1 MKRSGYLRRL
11 SFSTT
16 DSVSGTSG
24 APGWRSWLALA
35 AALFI
40 LNFAL
45 TFHNIWPTL
54 WITTRHELS
63 VEIALLLVA
72 LTAYSALVRPPS
84 ARCMTVLA
92 LVLIPLAIGRYAE
105 VTAPALYGRPVNLY
119 WDAPHVLNVAT
130 MLKVAASPMT
140 AVLVIVGLAG
150 IVGLAF
156 LALRW
161 SLNQV
166 RTALELPR
174 LRLGLAVLSVALV
187 GLYSIGHTSAPL
199 RTLRWFS
206 VPVTWTYWGQA
217 NFTLDA
223 YRQARG
229 RDESVCARPSYDYD
243 LTHTAGADV
252 FVMFLESYG
261 ATAYDRPEISTV
273 VEPSRL
279 RLLESAAATGR
290 EVVSAYV
297 RSPTFGGA
305 SWLAHST
312 FFTGQAVRDN
322 GTYNLLLTQDC
333 EVMTQAFARNG
344 YRILSLM
351 PGLKRD
357 WPEGAFYRFDAI
369 FGERAL
375 DYRGP
380 DFGWWRI
387 PDQYAIAKL
396 DEVELRTEPRPPVFL
411 FFPTISS
418 HMPFRPTPPYQPDWP
433 RVLSEQPYDAD
444 EVAASLAARPNW
456 TDLSLDYAATI
467 AYTFDYLSGYLRE
480 QPELDLVLVLL
491 GDHQPPASVAGE
503 GARWDVPVHVIASR
517 PALLEPLIA
526 AGFSPGIRPA
536 TTPVGPMHELGELLF
551 GGTRNEAAAQL
562 RIDVTGTGPRWQFGD
577 EFLDA
582 RPIDPLAQR

>member
-1 MKRSGYLRRL
+1 MKRSGYLRQW
-11 SFSTT
+11 SFSNT
-16 DSVSGTSG
+16 DSVSGTSR
-24 APGWRSWLALA
+24 APTWRSWLALA

-72 LTAYSALVRPPS
+72 LAAYSKLVRPPS
-84 ARCMTVLA
+84 ARCMTILA
-92 LVLIPLAIGRYAE
+92 LVLIPLFIGRYAE

-156 LALRW
+156 LAVRW

-174 LRLGLAVLSVALV
+174 LRLGLTVLSVALV
-187 GLYSIGHTSAPL
+187 GLYLIGHTSAPL

-252 FVMFLESYG
+252 FITFLESYG

-273 VEPSRL
+273 VEPGRL

-297 RSPTFGGA
+297 QSPTFGGA

-312 FFTGQAVRDN
+312 FLSGQPVRDN

-333 EVMTQAFARNG
+333 EVMTKTFARNG

-351 PGLKRD
+351 PGLKSD

-369 FGERAL
+369 YGERAL

-396 DEVELRTEPRPPVFL
+396 DALELRTEPRQPVFL

-433 RVLSEQPYDAD
+433 RVLSEQPYDSG
-444 EVAASLAARPNW
+444 EVAASLAERPNW
-456 TDLSLDYAATI
+456 TDLSLDYAATM

-480 QPELDLVLVLL
+480 RPELDLVLVLL

-526 AGFSPGIRPA
+526 AGFSPGIQPA
-536 TTPVGPMHELGELLF
+536 ATPIGSMHELGELLF
-551 GGTRNEAAAQL
+551 GGTRSEAAAEPS
-562 RIDVTGTGPRWQFGD
+562 IDIAGAGPRRQVGD
-577 EFLDA
+577 
-582 RPIDPLAQR
+582 

>member
-1 MKRSGYLRRL
+1 MKRFGYRRRQSL
-11 SFSTT
+11 STADPITAF
-16 DSVSGTSG
+16 SGT
-24 APGWRSWLALA
+24 ATWRSWLTLA

-63 VEIALLLVA
+63 VEIALLLAA
-72 LTAYSALVRPPS
+72 LAAYSALVKPPS

-92 LVLIPLAIGRYAE
+92 VGVVLLSIGRYAE

-130 MLKVAASPMT
+130 MLKVAASPIT
-140 AVLVIVGLAG
+140 AILVTVGLAG
-150 IVGLAF
+150 VMGTLFFAV
-156 LALRW
+156 RW
-161 SLNQV
+161 SLMQV
-166 RTALELPR
+166 RTALALPP
-174 LRLGLAVLSVALV
+174 LRYGLTMLSVALV
-187 GLYSIGHTSAPL
+187 GLYSIGHTSTPL

-206 VPVTWTYWGQA
+206 VPVTWTYWDQA

-223 YRQARG
+223 YRQARN
-229 RDESVCARPSYDYD
+229 RDESMCAGLSHDYD
-243 LTHTAGADV
+243 LTRIAGADV

-261 ATAYDRPEISTV
+261 ATAYDRPGISEV
-273 VEPSRL
+273 VEPGRL
-279 RLLESAAATGR
+279 RVLESAAATGR

-297 RSPTFGGA
+297 QSPTFGGA

-312 FFTGQAVRDN
+312 FLTGRPVRDN
-322 GTYNLLLTQDC
+322 GTYNLMLTQDC
-333 EVMTQAFARNG
+333 DVMTKAFARNG
-344 YRILSLM
+344 YRTLSLM

-357 WPEGAFYRFDAI
+357 WPEGAFYDFDAI
-369 FGERAL
+369 LGERAL

-387 PDQYAIAKL
+387 PDQYAIARL
-396 DEVELRTEPRPPVFL
+396 DELEIRPQPRPPIFL

-418 HMPFRPTPPYQPDWP
+418 HMPFRPTPPYQPDWT
-433 RVLSEQPYDAD
+433 RVLSEQPYDSG

-456 TDLSLDYAATI
+456 TDLSMDYAATI
-467 AYTFDYLSGYLRE
+467 AYAFDYVSGYLRE
-480 QPELDLVLVLL
+480 RPELDLVLVLV

-503 GARWDVPVHVIASR
+503 GVRWDVPMHVIASR
-517 PALLEPLIA
+517 PALLDALVS
-526 AGFSPGIRPA
+526 AGFSPGIEPA
-536 TTPVGPMHELGELLF
+536 ATPIGSMHELGNLLF
-551 GGTRNEAAAQL
+551 GGTSSEASAKL
-562 RIDVTGTGPRWQFGD
+562 RVDVTGTGLRRQSGNELF
-577 EFLDA
+577 DA